1 MRRLTQLSLHAYPPS
16 FRARYGAEMAA
27 LIEDLPNDRRTT
39 TDLLTG
45 AARAWLRPSFTGPT
59 AVRQRLQATAA
70 TTWVAWCT
78 AFCVVPAMTKALLDP
93 PPPGPDG
100 GIWALMNVATGLIV
114 AGWVLT
120 LAGALAIVVKAL
132 IPALR
137 SPQRRLLLPLLP
149 PLWLGLIEGAALAT
163 WIRTSHGNA
172 QRLVHPAHAG
182 ALVAILIGF
191 LAFLIALAAGP
202 AATLPRLNT
211 SMAHLKM
218 AALLAVPVALL
229 LAAATGC
236 CIVAAVVSAAPGAVM
251 FGNGVVA
258 PLVLAFAGVA
268 SLVAL
273 VSSARGVRALRQA

>member
-1 MRRLTQLSLHAYPPS
+1 MRRLTQLTLRAYPPS
-16 FRARYGAEMAA
+16 FRARYGSEMAA
-27 LIEDLPNDRRTT
+27 LIEDLPDGRRTNA
-39 TDLLTG
+39 DLLRG

-59 AVRQRLQATAA
+59 AMRQRLQATAA

-100 GIWALMNVATGLIV
+100 AVQALMNVAAGLIV
-114 AGWVLT
+114 AGWVLV
-120 LAGALAIVVKAL
+120 LAGAFAIVVKAL

-149 PLWLGLIEGAALAT
+149 ALWLGLIDGGALAA

-182 ALVAILIGF
+182 ALVAILLGF
-191 LAFLIALAAGP
+191 LAFLIALAVGP
-202 AATLPRLNT
+202 AATLPRLKT
-211 SMAHLKM
+211 SEAHLRI
-218 AALLAVPVALL
+218 AAVLAVPVSLL
-229 LAAATGC
+229 LAAATAC
-236 CIVAAVVSAAPGAVM
+236 CVVAALASAAPGAVM
-251 FGNGVVA
+251 FGNGTVA
-258 PLVLAFAGVA
+258 PLVLAVAGVA

-273 VSSARGVRALRQA
+273 VSSTRGIRALRRA

>member
-1 MRRLTQLSLHAYPPS
+1 MRRLTGFALRAYPPS
-16 FRARYGAEMAA
+16 FRARYGPEMAA
-27 LIEDLPNDRRTT
+27 LIEDLPVGRRTT
-39 TDLLTG
+39 ADLLLG

-59 AVRQRLQATAA
+59 AVRQRLQASAA

-93 PPPGPDG
+93 PPAGPHG
-100 GIWALMNVATGLIV
+100 GISALMNIAMGLVV

-120 LAGALAIVVKAL
+120 LAGAFAIVVKAV

-137 SPQRRLLLPLLP
+137 SRQRRALLPLLP
-149 PLWLGLIEGAALAT
+149 ALWLGLIDAAALAT

-191 LAFLIALAAGP
+191 LAFLIALAVGP
-202 AATLPRLNT
+202 ATTLPRLNT
-211 SMAHLKM
+211 SVAHLKV
-218 AALLAVPVALL
+218 AAVFAVPVALL
-229 LAAATGC
+229 LAAATAC
-236 CIVAAVVSAAPGAVM
+236 CAAAAMASAGPGAVM
-251 FGNGVVA
+251 FGTGVIP
-258 PLVLAFAGVA
+258 PLVLAVAFVA

-273 VSSARGVRALRQA
+273 VSSARGIRALRQA